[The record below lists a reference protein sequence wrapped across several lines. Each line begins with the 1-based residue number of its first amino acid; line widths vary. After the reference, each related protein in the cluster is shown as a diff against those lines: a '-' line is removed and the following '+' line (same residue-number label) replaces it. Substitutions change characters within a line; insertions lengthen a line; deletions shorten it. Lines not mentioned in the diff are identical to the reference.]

1 MRGGGLDRRIQ
12 TKERSSQKGF
22 RRKEETDGGDPQ
34 EVVSLRSTVLAAR
47 MGPKEVLAAKEEP
60 REVLATR
67 MNLREVLAA
76 KRMC

>member
-34 EVVSLRSTVLAAR
+34 EVVSLRSTVLAVR
-47 MGPKEVLAAKEEP
+47 MGPKEVLAAREELM
-60 REVLATR
+60 EVLTIR
-67 MNLREVLAA
+67 VNLKEVLAA
-76 KRMC
+76 KRRC